1 MAKAGYCSE
10 CGANQ
15 WLAEDG
21 SCTYGHAADR
31 VSGVY
36 DAPKPSA
43 STEGGMPNAWS
54 KVPLPLKVLLG
65 VLFLPFTILYG
76 IYVMWKQG
84 RFSTAARVALTA
96 VGALL
101 AFAMLSPAFGGSGPP
116 PSDQPAT
123 PASTNVAPVS
133 SAESTSTATVS
144 SQRLSQQLSRSR
156 RLRRLRLRLL
166 WFPTL
171 PIPSRLR
178 LPSTERR
185 RVRSTTL
192 TAADT

>member
-1 MAKAGYCSE
+1 
-10 CGANQ
+10 
-15 WLAEDG
+15 
-21 SCTYGHAADR
+21 
-31 VSGVY
+31 
-36 DAPKPSA
+36 
-43 STEGGMPNAWS
+43 MPNAWS

-144 SQRLSQQLSRSR
+144 
-156 RLRRLRLRLL
+156 
-166 WFPTL
+166 
-171 PIPSRLR
+171 
-178 LPSTERR
+178 TEA
-185 RVRSTTL
+185 
-192 TAADT
+192 TAASVQATEPATVAATEPVTPPPPPPPPPVVVPDPPDPEPLEVTVYRTKTGAKYHVDGCRYLKSRIAVSLKKAKAMGLAP